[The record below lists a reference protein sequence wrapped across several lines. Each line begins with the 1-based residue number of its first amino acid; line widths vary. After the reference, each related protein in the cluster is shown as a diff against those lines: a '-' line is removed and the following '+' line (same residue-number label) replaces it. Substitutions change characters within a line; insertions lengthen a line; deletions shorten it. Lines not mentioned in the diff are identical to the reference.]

1 MSSPLSLKGT
11 PAHAPSHAPSQATPS
26 APKGHDFRETLR
38 NAPVV
43 ATPPAAKPMPR
54 VPPPA
59 RPAPS
64 VPPASL
70 PPTPPQP
77 LKQPLPPQVQPHFPT
92 LPSDP
97 GAPPAILP
105 PATKPPSKGT
115 PVSVQQRGT
124 TAANTQHPHTPVMTD
139 GTKRILEQLDAVA
152 WQSVITS
159 TGLQALARVYPFT
172 LIAYGYLSERRVAS
186 ASVIPSGA
194 QPRLAST
201 NPPADTPATQVQM
214 TGFDASVSLAGAHQ
228 AVRGDVPLA
237 AVIPLSTATP
247 RATASADQAGVLELT
262 NALALAAWPERLL
275 RMCPN
280 PEGGSDVWL
289 RDYHIDSRH
298 ASALGA
304 ALAQKARASGHVI
317 RAVYLN
323 GHCIWTNPSLQLTQ
337 ET

>member
-1 MSSPLSLKGT
+1 MTNSLSLRGT
-11 PAHAPSHAPSQATPS
+11 PAHIPSHLQPHATPT
-26 APKGHDFRETLR
+26 APNGRDFRETLR
-38 NAPVV
+38 NAPLVETPP
-43 ATPPAAKPMPR
+43 ARPTPPAAPIPR
-54 VPPPA
+54 SPIPLPPLKHP
-59 RPAPS
+59 
-64 VPPASL
+64 L
-70 PPTPPQP
+70 PPT
-77 LKQPLPPQVQPHFPT
+77 VQPHVPA

-97 GAPPAILP
+97 GAPPAIPP
-105 PATKPPSKGT
+105 PASEPPAKGAADSA
-115 PVSVQQRGT
+115 PQLGSI
-124 TAANTQHPHTPVMTD
+124 AANAQYSHSPEMTD
-139 GTKRILEQLDAVA
+139 GTKQILEQLDAVA
-152 WQSVITS
+152 WQSVITC

-186 ASVIPSGA
+186 SNVIPSGA
-194 QPRLAST
+194 QPRLVST
-201 NPPADTPATQVQM
+201 NPSADAPATQVQIA
-214 TGFDASVSLAGAHQ
+214 GFDASVSLVAAHQ
-228 AVRGDVPLA
+228 TVRGDVPLA
-237 AVIPLSTATP
+237 AEIPLSTATP
-247 RATASADQAGVLELT
+247 RATAPSDQAGVLELT

-323 GHCIWTNPSLQLTQ
+323 GHRIWTDPTLHLTQ